1 MSNPEYVKH
10 ASDSD
15 FNTMVLQ
22 EMKPTLVD
30 FWAPWC
36 GPCRAIGPILEEL
49 AAEYNERVNIVK
61 VNVDDN
67 PATASR
73 YGIQSIPT
81 LIFIK
86 NGQVLETKIG
96 LLSKNQLAE
105 LLSKNLN

>member
-15 FNTMVLQ
+15 FSTMVLQ
-22 EMKPTLVD
+22 EVKPTLVD

-49 AAEYNERVNIVK
+49 AVEYNERVNIVK
-61 VNVDDN
+61 VNIDDN
-67 PATASR
+67 PATAAR

-86 NGQVLETKIG
+86 NGQVQETKIG